1 MDEILE
7 DFEKRKNNLIRY
19 KATLE
24 ENLKKAID
32 KYHSIES
39 SEVDK
44 KETRLKIAQKTIS
57 SRKNALAQI
66 EDQLEFLRPSD
77 EKDMQYRLRQYDEFS
92 KKMKDLVPEDL
103 PLRFH
108 GCPIYTAKH
117 IIESGE
123 ISSSVDRLGV
133 ETSYDTEGQISVTTK
148 DTLDT
153 TIHGYTH
160 LSENFFPAGCVFVL
174 LPKDELDAKAGD
186 SMLMGNVN
194 FKQEPNRL
202 YGIITTPENIEK
214 VSQWAKVSGIDL
226 SKIHDFDEFA
236 KSFEKQKDTVKINQ
250 PSRNYVAQD
259 DPEIQI
265 SSNFIN
271 YTEFQR
277 TDDGIAQTEK
287 IKSPLI
293 NQKKQVI
300 GESEEI
306 EVYDY
311 ATGITTRNRYETIE
325 GENGLFSVDTKTV
338 LRGESF
344 SVHSKMSV
352 FNEIS
357 KTQEKS
363 EYTRDEAGN
372 ETYTYM
378 ENGQIGQKITKTAR
392 GTTIDIFKDGK
403 TYATYE
409 YDENGKA
416 IIPMGKMEQ
425 LPEDYV
431 EYSFKAPIP
440 EYSEISYQEPSK
452 PIVDTQRLGKET
464 LDMQKDTSRIDEVE
478 QQINAQMREQTQQKG
493 EKFEI
498 NEFGEIIRPEN
509 AQQSFRESMRFDV
522 NSNEYAQETLR
533 KFTQDLENGTL
544 DNENHKKKDSHKV
557 EKGDD
562 DYVM

>member
-1 MDEILE
+1 MEKILE
-7 DFEKRKNNLIRY
+7 EFEKRKNNLIRY

-39 SEVDK
+39 SEIDK
-44 KETRLKIAQKTIS
+44 KEARLKIAQKTIS
-57 SRKNALAQI
+57 SRKNALAQV
-66 EDQLEFLRPSD
+66 EDQLEFLRPSN
-77 EKDMQYRLRQYDEFS
+77 EKDMEYRLRQYDEFS

-103 PLRFH
+103 ALRFH

-160 LSENFFPAGCVFVL
+160 LSENFLPAGCVFVL

-202 YGIITTPENIEK
+202 YGIITTPENIER

-236 KSFEKQKDTVKINQ
+236 KSFEKQKDDIKIHQ

-271 YTEFQR
+271 YIEFQR
-277 TDDGIAQTEK
+277 TDNGIAQTEK
-287 IKSPLI
+287 RKSPLL
-293 NQKKQVI
+293 NEEKKVI

-311 ATGITTRNRYETIE
+311 ATGVTTRSRYETIE

-338 LRGESF
+338 SRGESF
-344 SVHSKMSV
+344 SVHSTMMV

-357 KTQEKS
+357 KSQEKS
-363 EYTRDEAGN
+363 EYTRDESGN

-392 GTTIDIFKDGK
+392 GTTIDIFKDGQP
-403 TYATYE
+403 YATYE

-478 QQINAQMREQTQQKG
+478 QQMNAQMREQTQQKG

-509 AQQSFRESMRFDV
+509 TQQSFRESMRFDV
-522 NSNEYAQETLR
+522 SSNEYAQETLR
-533 KFTQDLENGTL
+533 KFTRDLENGTL
-544 DNENHKKKDSHKV
+544 DNEETKKKDSHKV

>member
-1 MDEILE
+1 MEKILE
-7 DFEKRKNNLIRY
+7 EFEKRRNNLIRY
-19 KATLE
+19 KITLE

-32 KYHSIES
+32 KYNSIES
-39 SEVDK
+39 SEIDK
-44 KETRLKIAQKTIS
+44 KEARLKIAQKTIS
-57 SRKNALAQI
+57 SRKNALVQI

-77 EKDMQYRLRQYDEFS
+77 EKDMEYRLRQYDEFS
-92 KKMKDLVPEDL
+92 KKMKDLIPENL

-153 TIHGYTH
+153 TIQGYTH
-160 LSENFFPAGCVFVL
+160 LSENFLPAGCVFVL
-174 LPKDELDAKAGD
+174 LPKDERDAKAGD

-194 FKQEPNRL
+194 FQQEPNRL
-202 YGIITTPENIEK
+202 YGIITTPENIER
-214 VSQWAKVSGIDL
+214 VSQWAKLSGIDL

-236 KSFEKQKDTVKINQ
+236 KSFERQKDDIKINQ

-259 DPEIQI
+259 NPEIQI

-277 TDDGIAQTEK
+277 TDDGKSQTEK

-293 NQKKQVI
+293 NEKKQVI

-311 ATGITTRNRYETIE
+311 VTGSTTRNRYETIE
-325 GENGLFSVDTKTV
+325 GEKGIYSIDTETIM
-338 LRGESF
+338 RGENF
-344 SVHSKMSV
+344 SVHSTMSI

-357 KTQEKS
+357 GSKEKS
-363 EYTRDEAGN
+363 EYVRDEFGN

-378 ENGQIGQKITKTAR
+378 ENGQIGQRITKTDR
-392 GTTIDIFKDGK
+392 GTTIDIFKNGQP
-403 TYATYE
+403 YATYE

-425 LPEDYV
+425 LPENYV

-440 EYSEISYQEPSK
+440 EYSEISYQEYSK
-452 PIVDTQRLGKET
+452 TPVDTQKLGKET
-464 LDMQKDTSRIDEVE
+464 LDMQKDTTKIDEVE
-478 QQINAQMREQTQQKG
+478 QQMNAQMREQTQQKG
-493 EKFEI
+493 EKFET

-509 AQQSFRESMRFDV
+509 TQKSFRESMRFDV
-522 NSNEYAQETLR
+522 SSNEYAQETLR

-544 DNENHKKKDSHKV
+544 ENEDFKKKDSHKV